1 LPQCTSKKRDGKPPS
16 LFCVYSEFPT
26 LMPKPIIEIDGS
38 RFKTLD
44 DFWEEISACLIPGA
58 RWGRNFDAFNDILRG
73 GFGTPEGGFR
83 LKWLNFQIS
92 RRNLSYPET
101 IGWLENKAQSC
112 HQSNIYP
119 LNGISKRH
127 GGVKDKQLQKLSST
141 LFETMVPEEP
151 RKKTALS
158 LSSSSIDYERRILV
172 PQSLVP

>member
-1 LPQCTSKKRDGKPPS
+1 
-16 LFCVYSEFPT
+16 
-26 LMPKPIIEIDGS
+26 MPKPVIEIDGS

-112 HQSNIYP
+112 HQSNI
-119 LNGISKRH
+119 LSVKRDIEAARRGEGQTIAEIIIDIIRNH
-127 GGVKDKQLQKLSST
+127 GPGGTEEEDGVELELV
-141 LFETMVPEEP
+141 EH
-151 RKKTALS
+151 S
-158 LSSSSIDYERRILV
+158 L
-172 PQSLVP
+172 